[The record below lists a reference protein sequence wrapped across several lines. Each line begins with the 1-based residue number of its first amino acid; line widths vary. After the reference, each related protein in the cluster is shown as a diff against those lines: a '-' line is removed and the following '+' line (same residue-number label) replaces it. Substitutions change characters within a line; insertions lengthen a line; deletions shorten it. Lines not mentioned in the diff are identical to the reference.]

1 MTFEGGGSPG
11 IIEIQKQLSRI
22 VECQRLRDSPSQ
34 AKLLQFIV
42 ESDLQAAEI
51 SEADLNALLF
61 PRGHYDPDTSVGRAT
76 ASNLRKS
83 LDAYYA
89 DEGKDDPIIISI
101 PRGKKYKP
109 SIRYNPRS
117 AACKSYRLGMSHLR
131 AFLSAEDGDL
141 ALEYLTEAI
150 ARDPIYAAAYAAK
163 AQAEF
168 SHALYRSSDSPNHW
182 IALAEQS
189 AHAALKS
196 DPASWRAHVVL
207 GAVACCSFDWI
218 SAQAAFDA
226 ALTSDPFE
234 TSRHFFYLA
243 YLAAIGRMAEA
254 LKLAESQFLQVP
266 EDVFARL
273 MFAAISYLARE
284 NNFHAAHD
292 LVWSAVREQRGLAFG
307 HALLAYILIAIS
319 DCADGLFRTEIAGHV
334 QDSHRLLGLEAFPGL
349 GLLAVGVSRQA
360 ESDYPKRQL
369 MSAAIHK
376 ELGGLEI
383 LSRTRYAS
391 HFELALAHMAAEE
404 WDDAIK
410 SLAMAAAEREPKL
423 VWLHLL
429 PVFDPIREREAF
441 KALVSKM
448 NLP

>member
-11 IIEIQKQLSRI
+11 IIEIHKQLSRI

-83 LDAYYA
+83 LASYYA
-89 DEGKDDPIIISI
+89 EEGKDDPIIISI

-109 SIRYNPRS
+109 SVRYNPRS

-131 AFLSAEDGDL
+131 SFFSAEDGDL

-150 ARDPIYAAAYAAK
+150 ARDPIYGAAYAAK

-168 SHALYRSSDSPNHW
+168 SHALYRSSESPGHW
-182 IALAEQS
+182 ITLAERS

-226 ALTSDPFE
+226 ALASDPFE
-234 TSRHFFYLA
+234 TSRHFFYLG
-243 YLAAIGRMAEA
+243 YLAAIGRMEEA
-254 LKLAESQFLQVP
+254 QKLAESQFLQSP

-273 MFAAISYLARE
+273 TFAAIAYLARE
-284 NNFHAAHD
+284 GDFHAAHD
-292 LVWSAVREQRGLAFG
+292 LVWSVIREQRGLAFAQ
-307 HALLAYILIAIS
+307 ALLAYILIAIS
-319 DCADGLFRTEIAGHV
+319 QVTDGLFRTEIMKHV
-334 QDSHRLLGLEAFPGL
+334 QDSHRLLGLDAFPGL
-349 GLLAVGVSRQA
+349 GILAIGISGQGEPDDQKRRLLRA
-360 ESDYPKRQL
+360 D
-369 MSAAIHK
+369 IDK
-376 ELGGLEI
+376 ELAALEI
-383 LSRTRYAS
+383 RSRTVYVS
-391 HFELALAHMAAEE
+391 HYELALAHMGAEE

-410 SLAMAAAEREPKL
+410 HLGLAAAEREPKL

-429 PVFDPIREREAF
+429 PVFDPIRERNEF
-441 KALVSKM
+441 RALANTM